1 MVEMKGL
8 EENRGMQKGVDS
20 DGFLPPPE
28 QGEPPRRNGPISKKD
43 VIDSMCSSFNQDLLI
58 AKTFYFFFFSAFGSL
73 FPLLA
78 VYFKQMGMNP
88 TQSGFLIG
96 VRPFVEFLAA
106 PFWGSMADRFRK
118 GKIMLLFSL
127 LSWIVFTLALAFI
140 QPPASSCVIF
150 NATHHI
156 LFIPEKTT
164 GREKRSVVLDLEDYN
179 PMYEDEDLVNQAMAV
194 GASRY
199 ENNPKYYYQE
209 SNNTYD
215 DIIDNLDEEEIG
227 NWLMGIRKR
236 REKETKEPED
246 YDKEEKGRFKEKD
259 SSYQVVGKSPNSV
272 EYTLNYNQDQ
282 HTSYV
287 SPRFSSIVYKWEDVQ
302 EVFFLLVLLI
312 VLGEFFSAP
321 AITLADSATLS
332 YLADN
337 ADNYGKQRMFG
348 SLGWGLA
355 MFFVGIALDQ
365 STSFPDHPCGPHERE
380 RNYTICFATFSV
392 LMGCALI
399 AATQFKF
406 DYESFD
412 DQIPMKTVVQNGNQ
426 QQVKGSSLPSFLTEG
441 TVMDDSPIPPP
452 PPPKQEET
460 APKSTVFA
468 QTTRQLPEW
477 LSVLRTFANLR
488 YGAFLYVTWFMGFG
502 IGLVF
507 TFLFW
512 HLQDL
517 GGTPTLFGVASVIN
531 HISEIFAYFFSFKFI
546 RQIGHTKVLCIG
558 LIGNICRFLY
568 ISWLRNPWWVLPF
581 EFVQGITHAAVW
593 AACCSYITQATP
605 ANLRSSAQGVLQGL
619 HHGLGRGCGA
629 VIGGIFVNY
638 FGTQVTF
645 RGYGFASLI
654 VLILFVFINYYRKDK
669 GFASFQDDQEPD
681 TVVEE
686 TAHLAPH
693 GVPSNPM
700 ARSLSKQNLGGT
712 RPGINNNEGG
722 YGTTNPTSNSTGGY
736 LGIPGEG
743 GGYAGE
749 GQNYTSDFNM
759 NKTSFTPTVEAGGAL
774 TRRALAAAFNPK
786 GILAQAASPEACF
799 EYEFIRRDFKAYE
812 EVTSLARNI
821 NENAIPKQ
829 QVLVGPKPKTTFYNP
844 QPENRTNT
852 AYDW

>member
-1 MVEMKGL
+1 MVEMKL
-8 EENRGMQKGVDS
+8 EENNRGVQRGGIDN
-20 DGFLPPPE
+20 DGFV
-28 QGEPPRRNGPISKKD
+28 PPREANMPPQRNGPKRDI
-43 VIDSMCSSFNQDLLI
+43 IDSLCTNFNQDLLI
-58 AKTFYFFFFSAFGSL
+58 SKTFYFFFFSAFGSL

-78 VYFKQMGMNP
+78 VYFKQMGMNA

-140 QPPASSCVIF
+140 QPAASSCVMR
-150 NATHHI
+150 NSTHHV
-156 LFIPEKTT
+156 LSIPDKTGS
-164 GREKRSVVLDLEDYN
+164 GREKRSVLVDLNDYD
-179 PMYEDEDLVNQAMAV
+179 PVYEDQDLIDQVLAFDESDDHQSDVN
-194 GASRY
+194 STY
-199 ENNPKYYYQE
+199 E
-209 SNNTYD
+209 
-215 DIIDNLDEEEIG
+215 DIINDLDEQEVG

-236 REKETKEPED
+236 RDKFLKDDPRKPSKEDRSGKSNDDNKKEPN
-246 YDKEEKGRFKEKD
+246 F
-259 SSYQVVGKSPNSV
+259 VVGKSPNTV
-272 EYTLNYNQDQ
+272 EYTLNYNQEQ
-282 HTSYV
+282 HISYV
-287 SPRFSSIVYKWEDVQ
+287 SPRFSHVVYKEEDVR
-302 EVFFLLVLLI
+302 EVFYLLAMLI

-321 AITLADSATLS
+321 AITLADSATIS
-332 YLADN
+332 YLAEN

-365 STSFPDHPCGPHERE
+365 STAFPDHPCGPHERE

-406 DYESFD
+406 DYESLD
-412 DQIPMKTVVQNGNQ
+412 DQIPMKPVVQNGMDVP
-426 QQVKGSSLPSFLTEG
+426 VKGSALPSFLTEG
-441 TVMDDSPIPPP
+441 TVMDDTPIPLPP
-452 PPPKQEET
+452 SPKQPEET

-477 LSVLRTFANLR
+477 FSVMRTFANLR

-517 GGTPTLFGVASVIN
+517 GGTSTLFGVASVIN

-558 LIGNICRFLY
+558 LVGNICRFLY
-568 ISWLRNPWWVLPF
+568 ISWLSNPWWVLPF

-629 VIGGIFVNY
+629 VFGGIFVYY

-654 VLILFVFINYYRKDK
+654 VLILFVFISYYKKDK
-669 GFASFQDDQEPD
+669 GFSSFQDDQEPD
-681 TVVEE
+681 AIVEE

-700 ARSLSKQNLGGT
+700 ARSLSKQNLRGP

-722 YGTTNPTSNSTGGY
+722 YGTAGSNTAGGF
-736 LGIPGEG
+736 LGVPDGA
-743 GGYAGE
+743 GGYAGD

-759 NKTSFTPTVEAGGAL
+759 NKTPLAAPVDAGGAF

-786 GILAQAASPEACF
+786 GILAQAASPEAAY
-799 EYEFIRRDFKAYE
+799 EYEFIRRDFQAYK
-812 EVTSLARNI
+812 EVTGLTKYD
-821 NENAIPKQ
+821 EDVFPKHD
-829 QVLVGPKPKTTFYNP
+829 VLVGPKPKTRLYNP
-844 QPENRTNT
+844 QPENRQE
-852 AYDW
+852 ASYDW